1 MAHSSALPAPM
12 HYDQTHYPNLARSTH
27 QNYTQIS
34 LSKNNLQSALSF
46 HNSTMPNMFDD
57 SYRGCLSEDT
67 PQLVLYS
74 HKMALPG
81 FHNNSSS
88 CVAYLQSLGLIA
100 TIMVLNSCVGS
111 PSAP

>member
-46 HNSTMPNMFDD
+46 HISTMPDMFDD

-67 PQLVLYS
+67 PQLVLSY
-74 HKMALPG
+74 P
-81 FHNNSSS
+81 
-88 CVAYLQSLGLIA
+88 Q
-100 TIMVLNSCVGS
+100 
-111 PSAP
+111 

>member
-74 HKMALPG
+74 HKIALLAWLFLLASIITAP
-81 FHNNSSS
+81 
-88 CVAYLQSLGLIA
+88 V
-100 TIMVLNSCVGS
+100 VLPTCSFLAS
-111 PSAP
+111 